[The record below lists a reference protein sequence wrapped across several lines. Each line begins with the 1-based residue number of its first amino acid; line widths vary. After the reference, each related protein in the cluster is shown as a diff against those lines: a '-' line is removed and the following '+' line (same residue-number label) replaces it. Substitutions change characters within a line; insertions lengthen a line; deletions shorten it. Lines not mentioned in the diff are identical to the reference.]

1 MDGDATPYPDGIIP
15 YAFQDSFPQASR
27 ATVLAYWNELL
38 TQVNIRDTEKLGD
51 IRYSEAYTACYSMLK
66 PKILLINGFMTL

>member
-15 YAFQDSFPQASR
+15 YEFQNRFPRIDQ
-27 ATVLAYWNELL
+27 ATVLGYWNELL
-38 TQVNIRDTEKLGD
+38 TQVHIRDTEKLED
-51 IRYSEAYTACYSMLK
+51 IRYSEAYTTCYSMLK